1 MAIRSY
7 KTDLS
12 SGMIGKVGLFF
23 FTTVPKIITLTT
35 LMVHRQR
42 NNYTSILWAICLY
55 ANL

>member
-23 FTTVPKIITLTT
+23 LQQF
-35 LMVHRQR
+35 RR
-42 NNYTSILWAICLY
+42 S
-55 ANL
+55 